1 MPIPIKIQNI
11 REQNRK
17 KGQKN
22 IKSFITD
29 DIENS
34 SCHSHDP
41 IKQEWASREQVKI
54 AWFIF
59 LTQYGLC
66 KTVAFYT
73 TNQVL

>member
-41 IKQEWASREQVKI
+41 IKQE
-54 AWFIF
+54 
-59 LTQYGLC
+59 
-66 KTVAFYT
+66 
-73 TNQVL
+73 